1 MAEESRFQPVQ
12 TASGHG
18 VMDRH
23 DPGHPVVRAGL
34 AGCVA
39 EQIASVLNDLHE
51 DNVFL
56 RAMCRNQGLEIRPDR
71 RAG

>member
-1 MAEESRFQPVQ
+1 
-12 TASGHG
+12 
-18 VMDRH
+18 MDRH